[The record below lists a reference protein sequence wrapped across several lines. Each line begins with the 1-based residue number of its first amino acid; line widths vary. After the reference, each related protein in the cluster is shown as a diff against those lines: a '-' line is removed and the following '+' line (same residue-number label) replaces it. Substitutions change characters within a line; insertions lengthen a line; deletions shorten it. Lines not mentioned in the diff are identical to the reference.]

1 MSVIHVKFSPLSGG
15 EAGVDVHLGG
25 EGGGGGGGRL
35 PVERGTSSIG
45 HSNHCYH
52 SCYPFS

>member
-1 MSVIHVKFSPLSGG
+1 MSIIYVKCSPLSGG